1 MTASEIDYREIWSIV
16 TIQSYLNVSSIQE
29 HVLYR
34 KQTADRL
41 FGDQYHWSCLA
52 AGSKQIQTSSLFVA
66 VAIAISLVIL
76 RACTIDVKAMIR
88 KIEAHS
94 LAENNI

>member
-1 MTASEIDYREIWSIV
+1 
-16 TIQSYLNVSSIQE
+16 
-29 HVLYR
+29 VLYR

-41 FGDQYHWSCLA
+41 FGDPYHWSCLA

-66 VAIAISLVIL
+66 VAIVISLVML
-76 RACTIDVKAMIR
+76 RAYTIDERALVR